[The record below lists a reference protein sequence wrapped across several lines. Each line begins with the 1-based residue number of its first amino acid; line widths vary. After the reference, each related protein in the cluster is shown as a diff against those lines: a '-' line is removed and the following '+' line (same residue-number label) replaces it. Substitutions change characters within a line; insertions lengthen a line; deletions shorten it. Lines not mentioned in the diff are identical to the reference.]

1 METQAIAFDTH
12 AFAKRLT
19 GAGMPEDQATI
30 LAKGQSDL
38 YERLLTQDQIIPMD
52 QFFFFKLAEQRPD
65 LLA

>member
-1 METQAIAFDTH
+1 
-12 AFAKRLT
+12 
-19 GAGMPEDQATI
+19 MPEDQAAI

-52 QFFFFKLAEQRPD
+52 QFFFFKLAEQCPD